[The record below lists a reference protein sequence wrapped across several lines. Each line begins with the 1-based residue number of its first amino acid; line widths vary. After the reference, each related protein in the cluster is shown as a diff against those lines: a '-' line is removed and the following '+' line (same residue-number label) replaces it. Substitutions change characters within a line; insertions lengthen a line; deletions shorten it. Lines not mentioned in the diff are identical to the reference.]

1 MENATIKKNGDSYFV
16 KLPAELTNLK
26 DCIVT
31 LAGDT
36 LILTPKDSKFAGIV
50 ESLAMF
56 SEDIFEDWEEDKI

>member
-1 MENATIKKNGDSYFV
+1 MENATVKKSGDSYFV
-16 KLPAELTNLK
+16 KLPPECANLK
-26 DCIVT
+26 DCIMT

-56 SEDIFEDWEEDKI
+56 SDDVFEDWEENKI